1 VKLKQYPRAYSVDA
15 RTRRAL
21 DAVAVAPLA
30 LVIAVSL
37 LDVAGLVNKAL
48 TPFALFAMGIL
59 ATLYALLFSRSAH
72 RRVILYED
80 GIDVS
85 AWFSVRELKRS
96 EILGRRMGKLAWQA
110 GGSSFYIMVPTDKAA
125 RELRLP
131 SFLHMDKDFFSW
143 MEGISSIRE

>member
-1 VKLKQYPRAYSVDA
+1 VGQLPV
-15 RTRRAL
+15 
-21 DAVAVAPLA
+21 
-30 LVIAVSL
+30 
-37 LDVAGLVNKAL
+37 VAGLVNKAL

>member
-1 VKLKQYPRAYSVDA
+1 M
-15 RTRRAL
+15 
-21 DAVAVAPLA
+21 APLA

-37 LDVAGLVNKAL
+37 LDVAGLVNKAV
-48 TPFALFAMGIL
+48 TPLPLFAMVFF
-59 ATLYALLFSRSAH
+59 ALLYTLFFFRRTH
-72 RRVILYED
+72 RQVILYED
-80 GIDVS
+80 GIEVS

-110 GGSSFYIMVPTDKAA
+110 GGGSFYIMVPTDKAA

-143 MEGISSIRE
+143 MEGIPSIKE

>member
-1 VKLKQYPRAYSVDA
+1 M
-15 RTRRAL
+15 
-21 DAVAVAPLA
+21 APLA

-37 LDVAGLVNKAL
+37 LDVAGLVNKAV
-48 TPFALFAMGIL
+48 TPLPLFAMVFFAL
-59 ATLYALLFSRSAH
+59 LYALFFFRRTH
-72 RRVILYED
+72 RQVILYED
-80 GIDVS
+80 GIEVS

-110 GGSSFYIMVPTDKAA
+110 GGGSFYIMVPTDKAA

-143 MEGISSIRE
+143 MEGIPSIKE